1 MTTAMVGQ
9 LAPDFD
15 LERTNPPGFEPG
27 RARLADYRGRW
38 LVMVFY
44 PRDFSL
50 VCPTEMTSLG
60 DHIEQFRSNGA
71 EIVGIS
77 TDSVES
83 HERWVSL
90 PKSQGGLGGLS
101 FPLASD
107 SDGSVARSYGVYLEY
122 QNVALRGLFLVDPNG
137 VLQYQVVHNMSVG
150 RKVEEVLRVLAA
162 IQTGG
167 LCGEGWTPEHA
178 AEKRIDPTQVLAPG
192 RVVAHY
198 RVEDVVG
205 SGSFATVYRARDLT
219 LDRDVALKVFKD
231 TNPAKAKAAITEA
244 RAAASLSHPNIC
256 TIFAVEDAEGASMI
270 AMEYLHGRTLADYV
284 NDGPMQPETVSR
296 VIRQVAHGMSV
307 AHARGLI
314 HGDLK
319 PANIMI
325 GPCGQ
330 AKVLDFGLSRR
341 ESPLEKLDFAVD
353 ATATYDST
361 ELEPSGLSGTP
372 SYMAPEQARGDR
384 PSSAS
389 DVFALGV
396 ITYEL
401 LTAHKAFPGK
411 NLLQVLNQIARVD
424 PDRLAADLPAPFD
437 DLVRRTL
444 NPDPD
449 DRDICMK
456 GIFKLLADPNS
467 PIEAALA

>member
-1 MTTAMVGQ
+1 MMNAMVGQ

-15 LERTNPPGFEPG
+15 LSSTTTPGSEQR

-38 LVMVFY
+38 LVVMFY

-50 VCPTEMTSLG
+50 VCPTELTALG
-60 DHIEQFRSNGA
+60 DKVEEFRSRGA
-71 EIVGIS
+71 EILGIS

-83 HERWVSL
+83 HERWVAM
-90 PKSQGGLGGLS
+90 PKARGGLGGLS

-107 SDGSVARSYGVYLEY
+107 LDGSVARSYGVYLEY
-122 QNVALRGLFLVDPNG
+122 QHVALRGLFIVDPNG

-150 RKVEEVLRVLAA
+150 RRSDEVLRVLAA

-167 LCGEGWTPEHA
+167 LCGENWTPDQ
-178 AEKRIDPTQVLAPG
+178 AEMIDPTRELAPG

-198 RVEDVVG
+198 KIEDVIG
-205 SGSFATVYRARDLT
+205 SGSFSTVYRARDLT
-219 LDRDVALKVFKD
+219 LDRDVALKVFKEID
-231 TNPAKAKAAITEA
+231 PSRAKAAVKEA
-244 RAAASLSHPNIC
+244 RAAASLSHPNVC

-270 AMEYLHGRTLADYV
+270 AMEYLHGRTLADFIA
-284 NDGPMQPETVSR
+284 DGPMPCESVAR
-296 VIRQVAHGMSV
+296 VARQVSHGMYA

-319 PANIMI
+319 PANIMVAE
-325 GPCGQ
+325 CGQ
-330 AKVLDFGLSRR
+330 VKILDFGLSRR
-341 ESPLEKLDFAVD
+341 ESPLERLDFEVD
-353 ATATYDST
+353 ATASFGGTD
-361 ELEPSGLSGTP
+361 LEPASLSGTP

-396 ITYEL
+396 IVYEM
-401 LTAHKAFPGK
+401 LTGRKAFPGK
-411 NLLQVLNQIARVD
+411 NLLQVLNEIARVN
-424 PDRLAADLPAPFD
+424 PDALAADLPAPFD
-437 DLVRRTL
+437 DLVRRAL
-444 NPDPD
+444 NPDSD

-456 GIFKLLADPNS
+456 GIYSLLADPTC
-467 PIEAALA
+467 PLEAALV